1 MSVNLTIGINPK
13 KTKHLGP
20 LFHTIDF
27 DFESGKL
34 TLGSQKF
41 RLKPD
46 DVQELIYQCNERWLR
61 GENKIEINGYEVE
74 VTKKEIERISET
86 CENIKRISHQRFRFF
101 GR

>member
-1 MSVNLTIGINPK
+1 MSVNLTVAINPK

-20 LFHTIDF
+20 IYHTIDF
-27 DFESGKL
+27 DFDSGKL
-34 TLGSQKF
+34 ILGDRQFK
-41 RLKPD
+41 LKQD

-61 GENKIEINGYEVE
+61 GENKIEINGYEVN

-86 CENIKRISHQRFRFF
+86 CENIKRIAYQRFRFF